1 MAELD
6 LNQQLSELLVAHG
19 IQVTRDQEFIYC
31 NLPLST
37 KFKARAV
44 YTNMDDIISSQ
55 LDVMAITENGFKI
68 IESVGDFGNDVEEAV
83 LNNFRNFTASSLH
96 PLLAALGLNDEDLA
110 EHVAFENWEINGQ
123 NYTAY
128 IGNLSQKQSSEN
140 PAGTIPPAEFFNA
153 IERKIISLELSNEM
167 HWFRGFY
174 SQYEDTVNSKEF
186 LIDNN
191 LAPDTDE
198 IFSSVPLIQGVKYLS
213 SRCFI
218 ILVKR

>member
-1 MAELD
+1 VAELD
-6 LNQQLSELLVAHG
+6 VNQQLSELLIAHG
-19 IQVTRDQEFIYC
+19 IQVTRDREFIYSD
-31 NLPLST
+31 LPLST

-44 YTNMDDIISSQ
+44 YTNMDDVISSQ
-55 LDVMAITENGFKI
+55 LDVMAITENGFRI
-68 IESVGDFGNDVEEAV
+68 IESVGDFGIDIEEAV
-83 LNNFRNFTASSLH
+83 LNNFRNFAASSLH
-96 PLLAALGLNDEDLA
+96 PLLAALGSNDKDLA
-110 EHVAFENWEINGQ
+110 EHVTFEDWKINGQ

-153 IERKIISLELSNEM
+153 IGSKITSLELSNEM

-174 SQYEDTVNSKEF
+174 SQYEGTINSKEF

-191 LAPDTDE
+191 NAPDTDE
-198 IFSSVPLIQGVKYLS
+198 VFSSVPLIQGVKYLS

-218 ILVKR
+218 ILVKQ